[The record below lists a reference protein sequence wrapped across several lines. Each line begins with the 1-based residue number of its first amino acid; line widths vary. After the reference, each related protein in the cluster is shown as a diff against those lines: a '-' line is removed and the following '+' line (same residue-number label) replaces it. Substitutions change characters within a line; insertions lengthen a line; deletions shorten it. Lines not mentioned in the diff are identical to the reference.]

1 MNKKFFSGNKISN
14 IKNENFFI
22 RSILILFFAVLT
34 PIFLH
39 AKEQDSV
46 VIKKSQEAV
55 IYVTPGTSIEGIYI
69 SNAKVIKIENT
80 AVPKKKVKSQA
91 KYNTLAEQV
100 TEKKIVQ
107 QQSLKKLQEKI
118 DKEKKN
124 IFYSSSP
131 KSELVRLTK
140 VKLLSAFTAG
150 YSDTFKF
157 AKALISKE
165 ILLPIL
171 YANNVQHKFYT
182 STSLLKV
189 GKHSHSFLRGPPQL
203 S

>member
-22 RSILILFFAVLT
+22 RSILLLFFAVLT

-39 AKEQDSV
+39 AEEQDSV

-80 AVPKKKVKSQA
+80 AAPKKKVKSQA

-118 DKEKKN
+118 DKKVQDTL
-124 IFYSSSP
+124 YSTSQN
-131 KSELVRLTK
+131 SESATLAQVRLSN
-140 VKLLSAFTAG
+140 VAVSSNLSSFDFSKAFFSNK
-150 YSDTFKF
+150 YVLNTFRTQI
-157 AKALISKE
+157 AK
-165 ILLPIL
+165 
-171 YANNVQHKFYT
+171 QKFYT
-182 STSLLKV
+182 SLSNLQFSKLRN
-189 GKHSHSFLRGPPQL
+189 SFLRGPPIFA
-203 S
+203 